1 MFDLFGSFKKI
12 PLPFFNSFDIY
23 LDFGTTN
30 TKIAVKDKG
39 VVLNEPSF
47 LGFNTKTREYIF
59 FGHEAKNIVG
69 KTPEFIKITQPIVNS
84 VISDFDAEV
93 SLIKNFFEKAI
104 NVYLKKYQLVKTN
117 FRAIST
123 VPYSTTEIEKKAV
136 EEVLFKMGFSDV
148 FLIDKPIANAAG
160 ANINV
165 FSHHPNLIVDLGGGL
180 VEAAITSGGGVVNE
194 KNIKS
199 AGENMNHLIANYVY
213 LKHGIILGENTCE
226 LIKINLL
233 NFTNSE
239 KIITVRGKSLETG
252 LPKSIRLKSSEI
264 KESLTVNFSQIIDII
279 KELIEISPPE
289 VVDDIYDQ
297 GIILCGG
304 LVNIPGI
311 EKYFASELKI
321 DVIKTKSPAE
331 TTVVGLLSLGKNF
344 ENITRLSLPKM

>member
-1 MFDLFGSFKKI
+1 
-12 PLPFFNSFDIY
+12 
-23 LDFGTTN
+23 
-30 TKIAVKDKG
+30 
-39 VVLNEPSF
+39 
-47 LGFNTKTREYIF
+47 
-59 FGHEAKNIVG
+59 
-69 KTPEFIKITQPIVNS
+69 
-84 VISDFDAEV
+84 
-93 SLIKNFFEKAI
+93 
-104 NVYLKKYQLVKTN
+104 
-117 FRAIST
+117 
-123 VPYSTTEIEKKAV
+123 
-136 EEVLFKMGFSDV
+136 
-148 FLIDKPIANAAG
+148 
-160 ANINV
+160 
-165 FSHHPNLIVDLGGGL
+165 
-180 VEAAITSGGGVVNE
+180 VVNE